1 MKALIS
7 LGVAYYFLERSLNY
21 VTGKK
26 RSLEGF
32 ALKVLSLTVNES
44 FRHLLPKTAEKSKQ
58 LSFSSEPH
66 Q

>member
-44 FRHLLPKTAEKSKQ
+44 FRHLLPKTTDKSKQ
-58 LSFSSEPH
+58 LSFFSGPH